1 LRVRPTFVEKIT
13 KARPK
18 RLLCKALLLD
28 DAEMSSYN
36 AAMKTFTTTIISLL
50 AIFAFSL
57 TPARAGQPHMRQ
69 ALQQLRAALAQL
81 QAAVP
86 DKAGWRV
93 RAIQSTK
100 SAIAETQSGIAA
112 GAQ

>member
-1 LRVRPTFVEKIT
+1 M
-13 KARPK
+13 A
-18 RLLCKALLLD
+18 A
-28 DAEMSSYN
+28 YN

-50 AIFAFSL
+50 AISTFSL
-57 TPARAGQPHMRQ
+57 TPARAGQPHMQ
-69 ALQQLRAALAQL
+69 AALQQLRGALAQL

-100 SAIAETQSGIAA
+100 TAIAQTQSGIAA
-112 GAQ
+112 GQ